1 VARDLPHVD
10 EVGDPTVRAMRGAV
24 DNQLN
29 VELRIALNQRLDD
42 WNRAVVRVLDA
53 ENELNLARVILI
65 EISLDVL

>member
-1 VARDLPHVD
+1 
-10 EVGDPTVRAMRGAV
+10 MRGAV